1 MPRIYD
7 KKIQLGGIQG
17 MNIDDVKIKVR
28 EVYRGRIIGCVLCDR
43 KRGLVR
49 RHGLNLCRQCFRDK
63 ATELRS
69 KKWRDGIQSSL

>member
-1 MPRIYD
+1 MSRIHD
-7 KKIQLGGIQG
+7 KEIQPGGIQD

-28 EVYRGRIIGCVLCDR
+28 EVYRGRIIGCVLCGR

-63 ATELRS
+63 ATELGF
-69 KKWRDGIQSSL
+69 KKYD

>member
-1 MPRIYD
+1 MSRIYD
-7 KKIQLGGIQG
+7 KEIQPGGIQD

-28 EVYRGRIIGCVLCDR
+28 EVYRGRIVGCVLCGR

-63 ATELRS
+63 ATELGF
-69 KKWRDGIQSSL
+69 KIYD

>member
-63 ATELRS
+63 SYRTWFQ
-69 KKWRDGIQSSL
+69 KI